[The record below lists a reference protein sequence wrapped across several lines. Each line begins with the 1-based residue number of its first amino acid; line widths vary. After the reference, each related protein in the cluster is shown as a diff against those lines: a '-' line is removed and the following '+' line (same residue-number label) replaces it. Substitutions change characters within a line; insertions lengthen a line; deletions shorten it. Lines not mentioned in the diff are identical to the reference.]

1 MCGIYKIT
9 NLVNGKCYIGQSVD
23 IEDRWLKHKTSA
35 FDSNRKEYEY
45 PIYRAIRKYGIDNFS
60 FDVVE
65 KCEEDDL
72 NQLEIYYIDYFQSHF
87 YKNGYNLTNGG
98 DGGRLGSHIF
108 QYDFSGNFISEYT
121 SIRSASR
128 KTGIDHASIGRALNG
143 TNQSAGNFLW
153 TFSKDVNIRSMVEKL
168 SNLNYSNGTKDDWII
183 DVYDLNGNFIDT
195 FNNSAEAS
203 EYFNIPRG
211 SISKCIRGII
221 YTSHNLQ
228 FVKHGEQPSKSCKKS
243 HSARPTLQYSMDG
256 KLIARYNSATEI
268 KKILGFDNSSISKC
282 CNGKVESA
290 YGYIW
295 RYEE

>member
-1 MCGIYKIT
+1 MCGVYKIT
-9 NLVNGKCYIGQSVD
+9 NLVNDKCYIGQSVN
-23 IEDRWLKHKTSA
+23 IEERWARHKNCA
-35 FDSNRKEYEY
+35 FNSNRKEYEY
-45 PIYRAIRKYGIDNFS
+45 PLYRAIRKYGIENFS
-60 FDVVE
+60 FDVIKECDKE
-65 KCEEDDL
+65 KLDGFEK
-72 NQLEIYYIDYFQSHF
+72 YYIKYFKSHL
-87 YKNGYNLTNGG
+87 YEKGYNLTSGG
-98 DGGRLGSHIF
+98 GGGRLGYHIF
-108 QYDFSGNFISEYT
+108 QFDFSGNFISEYT
-121 SIRSASR
+121 SIRSASER
-128 KTGIDHASIGRALNG
+128 TGIDHASISRALIG
-143 TNQSAGNFLW
+143 KKQSAGNFLW

-243 HSARPTLQYSMDG
+243 HAARPTLQYSMDG
-256 KLIARYNSATEI
+256 NLIARYNSATEI